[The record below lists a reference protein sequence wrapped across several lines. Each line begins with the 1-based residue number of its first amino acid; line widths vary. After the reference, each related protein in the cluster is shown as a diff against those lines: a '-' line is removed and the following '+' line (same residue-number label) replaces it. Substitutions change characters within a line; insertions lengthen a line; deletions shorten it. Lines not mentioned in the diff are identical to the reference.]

1 MDCKRFQFVDDE
13 EIDPKFQVR
22 EFLELWMLMGQR
34 RIRIYFTDI
43 AVYIIEYYT
52 GFGMSYFWVAIPLRI
67 LLTPILGPMYR
78 RTIEN
83 MTDIREIMGAT
94 TWYRRYAYE
103 EIISIWIEKGDLR
116 DRLYFEIERI
126 NKNISTPGFG
136 SGTDYLTFDKEK
148 IGEFDEVLT
157 RRMGVAYKGIK
168 E

>member
-1 MDCKRFQFVDDE
+1 MDPR
-13 EIDPKFQVR
+13 FQVR
-22 EFLELWMLMGQR
+22 EYLELWMLMGQR

-52 GFGMSYFWVAIPLRI
+52 GFAMPYRGLAFPFKI
-67 LLTPILGPMYR
+67 LLTPILGPMYKK
-78 RTIEN
+78 TIEN

-103 EIISIWIEKGDLR
+103 EITCMWIEKGDKR

-126 NKNISTPGFG
+126 NKNITTPGFG
-136 SGTDYLTFDKEK
+136 SGTDFLTFDKDK
-148 IGEFDEVLT
+148 IGAFDEVLK
-157 RRMGVAYKGIK
+157 RRMGDTYKGIR